1 MGTRLTAARQ
11 AQDTATLLAGVRR
24 GEPLAIARAITAIEN
39 QTAVGCELGLALRNM
54 RGKCRTLGVT
64 GPPGAGKSSL
74 INALMSE
81 LLPRYKRIGVLTVDP
96 SSPVSGG
103 AVLGDR
109 VRMAAYSANPDVFI
123 RSLAARGHLG
133 GVTRTTRAV
142 IDLLAAGGMDLVIVE
157 TVGTGQSEVE
167 VAQLTQVKI
176 VVCAPGLGDEMQA
189 IKAGILEIADL
200 LVVNKSDLPDA
211 DQTTAHLKAMLHH
224 RGHDERRRALQVSS
238 VKRAG
243 LAELADAIDGF
254 FAELPD
260 PQPDTESQ
268 GRDPR
273 SQLAIDVAEL
283 AAALVRGNPDPQID
297 VIAAQVSTG
306 AMSRRDGVMAAIRLL
321 AERKGASETA
331 TSRVA
336 SLN

>member
-1 MGTRLTAARQ
+1 MTAARQ

-39 QTAVGCELGLALRNM
+39 QTLTGCELGVAVRDLR
-54 RGKCRTLGVT
+54 GQCRTLGVT

-109 VRMAAYSANPDVFI
+109 VRMAAHSANPDVFI

-133 GVTRTTRAV
+133 GVTRTTRVV
-142 IDLLAAGGMDLVIVE
+142 IDLLAASGMDLVIVE

-167 VAQLTQVKI
+167 VAQLTDVRI

-211 DQTTAHLKAMLHH
+211 DQTTAHLQAMLHH

-238 VKRAG
+238 LKRDG
-243 LAELADAIDGF
+243 LAMLTDAIDAYF
-254 FAELPD
+254 SELSDARPD
-260 PQPDTESQ
+260 CESLR
-268 GRDPR
+268 GDPR
-273 SQLAIDVAEL
+273 SRLADDVAGL
-283 AAALVRGNPDPQID
+283 VAAWVRDNPDPRID
-297 VIAAQVSTG
+297 AITVQVSAG
-306 AMSRRDGVMAAIRLL
+306 AMSSRDAVMAVIRVL
-321 AERKGASETA
+321 AERDGAPNAEPSA
-331 TSRVA
+331 VA
-336 SLN
+336 ALT